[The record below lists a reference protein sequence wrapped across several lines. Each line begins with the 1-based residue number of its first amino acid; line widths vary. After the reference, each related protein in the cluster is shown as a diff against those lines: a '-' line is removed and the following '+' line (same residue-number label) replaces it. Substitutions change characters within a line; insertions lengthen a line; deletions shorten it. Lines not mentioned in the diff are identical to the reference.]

1 MEFIKFGFKTE
12 LLPGETSPFISSSKD
27 VNTQNPNPYG
37 GSYFDALDEIATT
50 REMSR
55 ISSIPSPYARMHV
68 TANAFRELVAG
79 KGRTSR
85 DIVNKKNISPDYQ
98 CAMSHCL
105 DIFEMIFNFSSLD
118 LYDKGISVRRLSL
131 VDRRQIT
138 AAVSGL
144 GREQAENMKS
154 YIDTLSGFREEYKRV
169 IKEAKV
175 PLFQFD
181 FTTLYL
187 FEYENKVFAATSP
200 FTGFFTTSD
209 CDLAKAGLYVMNDD
223 DDPCQLLSR
232 HERTWRTLAERKKE
246 FIEFM
251 YLLLK
256 PNPNDLGKV
265 FPELYDAVK
274 FCLKPDE
281 INNLDTKN
289 IQEVYPQFNFGG
301 TLLPP
306 IKDSNVFL
314 RPDGLE
320 YSFLKYLLYLDR
332 PVDLTIPQEAY
343 SRAISERFFPDDDTT
358 RPVPWVGV
366 NDLLA
371 DALFVLPYDISDDYL
386 AIPYTD
392 EFNKVHRRCLLPI
405 KQEAMNYFSID
416 NLKRDMKIR
425 KYPRVEDVDHF
436 TVTLD
441 VHLENGGTIQLRRD
455 YKSKA
460 VTYPEGVLIQ
470 GTEKM
475 ENFAFGIYPFVKSDK
490 YENIYSVLFYN
501 CFDTDFKLDFYR
513 MDGNKPVLF
522 PTNKV
527 KKNQTNN
534 VEDVAIPYNCVYY
547 NVSDMSPNRQ
557 TMYWIDFVELGLTV
571 DLYGTQTVVT
581 SLIVPQLHDVSNPI
595 PGDTIISIDL
605 GTSNTVVAYMHE
617 SVSGNTTEIEEI
629 NTFHD
634 SRWNELTFMNKECTV
649 QDWAA
654 ASEKNRSDLYL
665 QSPGSDTYSDEML
678 PNQLCEF
685 IPSKIL
691 PMEANGRKGYSFPIP
706 SVMNILRRDTKNVKV
721 DTANLDVTP
730 LVYSAIP
737 FAYYEMGYRDT
748 GSVKY
753 DSIVT
758 DNLKWFMQSD
768 RKTGMVLTDNKL
780 QNAFN
785 AFQSELLYIIRCHM
799 LASRYELD
807 KCKIIWTYPL
817 SFNTDLRNAHE
828 REWSNGY
835 IKYFNPNETRQNLQF
850 NHKVISANESYSPV
864 FYCVINQNEHAHLTL
879 LMDIGGGSTDIIG
892 YQNQAPV
899 FMSSFAFA
907 GNSLFLDGSLNN
919 VQNQMNVVREL
930 VKNLCAD
937 LFSTPNT
944 GKTRRIS
951 PDTESISAVMNY
963 GLSNHPDEFSRVLI
977 QPHMKFLQM
986 FHNQALLFHTAQL
999 CKLSSKNEEAENP
1012 ILPYAI
1018 YMTGNGSKLLNTDKA
1033 QEIFRKV
1040 FGISSSVQPDH
1051 LQFRSVQYPKLATS
1065 HGALKGYDTLLNAS
1079 NTGSHRT
1086 VLFGDAETKNVV
1098 QTGSSWFIN
1107 DPNERVRLKEAVKK
1121 NVLSFVDL
1129 FFELNGNN
1137 LIIKKD
1143 EVVNWVNFVDPAIIV
1158 KEEISDTLFFQY
1170 IARVME
1176 MMSEKLIHII
1186 NPNR

>member
-1 MEFIKFGFKTE
+1 MEFFKFGFKTE
-12 LLPGETSPFISSSKD
+12 HLPEVTDSFVTFIKGA
-27 VNTQNPNPYG
+27 NTQNPNPYG

-79 KGRTSR
+79 KGRTSH
-85 DIVNKKNISPDYQ
+85 DIVQNKIISPDYQ

-131 VDRRQIT
+131 ADRRSIT
-138 AAVSGL
+138 TAVKGMAE
-144 GREQAENMKS
+144 EQADNLKS

-169 IKEAKV
+169 IKEANV
-175 PLFQFD
+175 PQFQFD

-209 CDLAKAGLYVMNDD
+209 CDLSKAGLYVENDNGD
-223 DDPCQLLSR
+223 SCQLLSR
-232 HERTWRTLAERKKE
+232 HERTWRTLAERQKK

-256 PNPNDLGKV
+256 PNPNNLGKV
-265 FPELYDAVK
+265 FSELYEAVK
-274 FCLKPDE
+274 FCLTPTE
-281 INNLDTKN
+281 INNLDTTT
-289 IQEVYPQFNFGG
+289 IQQVYPQFNFGG

-306 IKDSNVFL
+306 IKDSDVFL

-343 SRAISERFFPDDDTT
+343 NRAITERFFPDDDTT
-358 RPVPWVGV
+358 RPIPWVGV

-392 EFNKVHRRCLLPI
+392 EFKQVHRRCLLPI

-416 NLKRDMKIR
+416 NLRRDMKIY
-425 KYPRVEDVDHF
+425 KYPRVEGIDHF

-441 VHLENGGTIQLRRD
+441 VHLQNGGTIQLRRD
-455 YKSKA
+455 YKSKGA
-460 VTYPEGVLIQ
+460 TYPEGVLIQ
-470 GTEKM
+470 SAEKM
-475 ENFAFGIYPFVKSDK
+475 ENFAFGIYPFVKSTR

-501 CFDTDFKLDFYR
+501 CFDTEFKLEFYR
-513 MDGNKPVLF
+513 MDGNRAVPF
-522 PTNKV
+522 APNKV
-527 KKNQTNN
+527 KKNQTND
-534 VEDVAIPYNCVYY
+534 VKDVAIPYNCVYY
-547 NVSDMSPNRQ
+547 NVSDMSPDHQ
-557 TMYWIDFVELGLTV
+557 TMYWIDFIELGLTV
-571 DLYGTQTVVT
+571 DLYGSQTVVT

-605 GTSNTVVAYMHE
+605 GTSNTVVAYKHA
-617 SVSGNTTEIEEI
+617 GDNGYTTKIEEI
-629 NTFHD
+629 NTFHN

-649 QDWAA
+649 QNCPA

-665 QSPGSDTYSDEML
+665 QTPGTDTYSDEML

-691 PMEANGRKGYSFPIP
+691 PMDANSKKGYSFPIP
-706 SVMNILRRDTKNVKV
+706 SVVNILRRDTTHVRI
-721 DTANLDVTP
+721 DTENLDVTP

-748 GSVKY
+748 GFVKY
-753 DSIVT
+753 DSIIT

-768 RKTGMVLTDNKL
+768 RKTGLVLTDNKL

-799 LASRYELD
+799 LASGYELD
-807 KCKIIWTYPL
+807 RCKIIWTYPL
-817 SFNTDLRNAHE
+817 SFNNDLRNAHE
-828 REWSNGY
+828 SKWLNGY
-835 IKYFNPNETRQNLQF
+835 IKYFNPNENRLNLQAK
-850 NHKVISANESYSPV
+850 HTVISANESYSPV

-892 YQNQAPV
+892 YQNEAPV

-907 GNSLFLDGSLNN
+907 GNSLFLDGSLNHVEN
-919 VQNQMNVVREL
+919 EMNVVRKL
-930 VKNLCAD
+930 VKSLCDD

-963 GLSNHPDEFSRVLI
+963 GLSNHPDEFNRVLI
-977 QPHMKFLQM
+977 QPHMRFLQM
-986 FHNQALLFHTAQL
+986 FHNQALLYHTAQL
-999 CKLSSKNEEAENP
+999 CKLSAETDEFGNP
-1012 ILPYAI
+1012 TLPFAI
-1018 YMTGNGSKLLNTDKA
+1018 YMTGNGSKLLDTTKA
-1033 QEIFRKV
+1033 KEIFRKV
-1040 FGISSSVQPDH
+1040 FGISPTVQTDH
-1051 LQFRSVQYPKLATS
+1051 LQFRNVPYPKLATS
-1065 HGALKGYDTLLNAS
+1065 HGALKGYDKLVAAEDN
-1079 NTGSHRT
+1079 NNGSRRT
-1086 VLFGDAETKNVV
+1086 ILFGDAETKEVV
-1098 QTGSSWFIN
+1098 EKGTQWFIN
-1107 DPNERVRLKEAVKK
+1107 DPIRRNTLKEAVKK

-1129 FFELNGNN
+1129 FFDLNGDN
-1137 LIIKKD
+1137 LIIKKN

-1158 KEEISDTLFFQY
+1158 NAEISDTLFFQY

-1176 MMSEKLIHII
+1176 MISERLLQII
-1186 NPNR
+1186 NR